1 MNSMTRVMSRTLV
14 ASLLVFLAACSDS
27 GDGVLYSGDLPAAPE
42 ASTPAP
48 EPSAGNIVEVA
59 TASGSFPTLL
69 AAVEAAGLADAL
81 SDESASLTV
90 FAPTEEAFAALPEG
104 TLDALLADPEALAGI
119 LTYHVLGSEVG
130 VSAALDLAPTT
141 VETLNG
147 VDVALTKR
155 DDDYLYVNLS
165 KVVDYDIEAS
175 NGVIHVVDS
184 VLLPPDLTPST
195 MTIAEIASSN
205 DDFETLVAAA
215 TAANLVATLNDPDA
229 SLTVFAPTDAAFEA
243 LGDATLN
250 YLLNNLDVLEST
262 LLYHVVAGAELS
274 SIDAI
279 AAAGSA
285 VGMANGDEATISLG
299 DSGLMIESANIV
311 VTDIVASNGII
322 HVIDSVLEAPSA
334 TGAPLAVALAS
345 DGSFSTLSGLLEDAG
360 LTETLMDPNANVT
373 IFAPTDDAFAQMEKA
388 GLFTKFAAKDGE
400 YVADFTTGSF
410 GDAIVDPETETYTF
424 PTGAQDWAG
433 FANNADIYPLT
444 FAEGGTI
451 TFTASAAVPTNV
463 RFRFEFMPFPDVDP
477 AYDTEAVLIDSA
489 EATEYTIEI
498 PSQGENTFS
507 SFLLYLGERDQP
519 VVVSNVVVSN
529 NTTPEPEP
537 DADLVNLLTYHV
549 YGDTVYSGDAIA
561 LDGNSIEM
569 LNGESV
575 AISVQDDAL
584 YVNDARVT
592 TADIAAGNGVIHAIN
607 KVLSLPGDPN
617 AVVAD
622 FTTGAFGNAVVDAET
637 ETYTFPSGAEGW
649 AGFANNA
656 DIYPLSFTDG
666 GTLTFTASAAVPTN
680 VRFRFEFM
688 PFPDVDPAYDTA
700 NVLIDSTEPTQYTIE
715 IPSQGDNTFSSFLLY
730 LVERD
735 QSVMVSNVVVSS
747 GAAEPEPE
755 PPANGVTADFTA
767 GAFGNAVVDAE
778 TETYTF
784 PSGAEGWAGFANN
797 ADIYPLSFTDGGTLT
812 FTASAAVPTNVRFRF
827 EFMPFPDVDP
837 AYDTANVLID
847 STEPTQYTIEIPS
860 QGDNTFSS
868 FLLYL
873 VERDQ
878 SVMVSNVVVSSG
890 AAEPEPEPPAN
901 GVTADFTAGAF
912 GNAVVDAETETYTFP
927 SGAEGWAGFANNA
940 DIYPLTFPVGGK
952 VTFTASAATA
962 TNLRFRFEF
971 MPFPDVDPA
980 YDAAN
985 VLIDSTEAME
995 YSVEVPSQGDN
1006 TFSSFLLYLVERDS
1020 PVVVTNIV
1028 VSSYIA
1034 AN

>member
-195 MTIAEIASSN
+195 MTVAEIASSN

-299 DSGLMIESANIV
+299 DAGLMIESANIV

-334 TGAPLAVALAS
+334 TGAPLAVTLAAN
-345 DGSFSTLSGLLEDAG
+345 GSFSTLSGLLEDAG

-477 AYDTEAVLIDSA
+477 AYDTEAVLIDSV

-529 NTTPEPEP
+529 NTTPEAEP

-575 AISVQDDAL
+575 AISVQDGAL

-700 NVLIDSTEPTQYTIE
+700 NVLINSTEPTEYTIE

-873 VERDQ
+873 VERD
-878 SVMVSNVVVSSG
+878 SPVMVSNVVVSS
-890 AAEPEPEPPAN
+890 AAAMEAPTTDVA
-901 GVTADFTAGAF
+901 ADFTAGAF

-940 DIYPLTFPVGGK
+940 DIYPLTFPAGGK

>member
-195 MTIAEIASSN
+195 MTVAEIASSN

-299 DSGLMIESANIV
+299 DAGLMIESANIV

-334 TGAPLAVALAS
+334 TGAPLAVTLAAN
-345 DGSFSTLSGLLEDAG
+345 GSFSTLSGLLEDAG

-529 NTTPEPEP
+529 NTTPEAEP

-575 AISVQDDAL
+575 AISVQDGAL

-735 QSVMVSNVVVSS
+735 SPVMVSNVVVSS
-747 GAAEPEPE
+747 AAAMEAPTTDV
-755 PPANGVTADFTA
+755 AADFTA

-873 VERDQ
+873 VERD
-878 SVMVSNVVVSSG
+878 SPVMVSNVVVSS
-890 AAEPEPEPPAN
+890 AAAMEAPTTDVA
-901 GVTADFTAGAF
+901 ADFTAGAF

-940 DIYPLTFPVGGK
+940 DIYPLTFPAGGK